1 MPIEAIRSC
10 GFRKV
15 GGLYLIGSGIITT
28 CNRLPYNLPD
38 LCPACGCGIKQHRGF
53 QWINPQVFFGNHKEN
68 CDELD
73 MMCQPP
79 NSSEGLMWVG
89 NRYYSSKSFIEEA
102 SRLGVSKRI
111 AHIPKGLILGKTI
124 VYLAHPSGG
133 VHEVEEQT
141 ALGVIKKT
149 EPCPAIFYVFR
160 PQRIE
165 KLIWKSEATSDTILE
180 LEKQGI
186 TPVIVPD
193 EDKAHDPSI
202 PMSKD
207 IKDSK
212 KPKYKNLEE
221 TFKEAS

>member
-1 MPIEAIRSC
+1 
-10 GFRKV
+10 
-15 GGLYLIGSGIITT
+15 
-28 CNRLPYNLPD
+28 
-38 LCPACGCGIKQHRGF
+38 
-53 QWINPQVFFGNHKEN
+53 
-68 CDELD
+68 
-73 MMCQPP
+73 
-79 NSSEGLMWVG
+79 MWVG

-133 VHEVEEQT
+133 VHEVEETT
-141 ALGVIKKT
+141 ALGVVKKN
-149 EPCPAIFYVFR
+149 EPCPAIFYVFKPGR
-160 PQRIE
+160 VE